1 MVYQTGKRKIYENI
15 INTRIDSGYT
25 RTVYT
30 KNLEGMAAD
39 SLLESRNSLMD
50 ILKETLF
57 KED

>member
-50 ILKETLF
+50 ILKENII
-57 KED
+57 